1 MNNLHKAAITVFSRK
16 QRFMIN
22 YNIDSHIF
30 DLYNKYFGDIKILNR
45 DGLNI
50 QYNKLKDQVI
60 NEKLIGLILYGNS
73 LETTNIKN
81 RYINIYIRPK
91 NKKTIT
97 LSVKGISEYLLND
110 YFNESIINKLCR
122 ETPNINLYYKDH

>member
-1 MNNLHKAAITVFSRK
+1 M
-16 QRFMIN
+16 
-22 YNIDSHIF
+22 
-30 DLYNKYFGDIKILNR
+30 
-45 DGLNI
+45 
-50 QYNKLKDQVI
+50 KDQVI